1 MNAAGAGVGD
11 TVTVQALNNATEDAK
26 DVSITTNAAVV
37 TTTANTLN
45 FTGNIDV
52 NAPNAIDVTL
62 ASATGGATIVAKG
75 DDGTSGTDGIDV
87 AGVDASGVSI
97 TTSHVGV
104 ATGTAGAT
112 ATEGEIQITGTAAT
126 TDAATISAIGATNLD
141 IDTTAVENV
150 TLFW

>member
-1 MNAAGAGVGD
+1 MRHCIRKRQVVGAATVSASGAGTGD
-11 TVTVQALNNATEDAK
+11 TVTVQVLNNATEDAK

-37 TTTANTLN
+37 KTTANTLN

-52 NAPNAIDVTL
+52 NAPNAIDVNL

-104 ATGTAGAT
+104 ATEQLEQQLPKVDSNYWYGGN
-112 ATEGEIQITGTAAT
+112 
-126 TDAATISAIGATNLD
+126 D
-141 IDTTAVENV
+141 
-150 TLFW
+150 